1 MSCEGQMRHRG
12 SRNRVLRIGSKRFEL
27 DRQVVL
33 LGILNVTPDSFSDG
47 GLYLD
52 PQSAV
57 EHALRMEEE
66 GADAI
71 DVGGESTRP
80 GSRPVPPEEEIRR
93 VVGVIEAI
101 RLRSEIPISIDT
113 TKAAVARAAVAA
125 GADMLN
131 DISGLTSDEEMLNVL
146 RNNNLPVI
154 IMHCKGTPVDMQRDP
169 RYDDLIG
176 EISGY
181 LKKQAERALQAG
193 APADGIVIDPGIG
206 FGKTVE
212 HNLTL
217 LKRLPELA
225 ALGYPVAVGPSR
237 KSFIGNALG
246 LEVNERLEGTL
257 AAAAVAVLGGASMVR
272 LHDVRE
278 GRRAVDLALMIREA
292 EA

>member
-1 MSCEGQMRHRG
+1 MQHRG

-27 DRQVVL
+27 DRRVVL

-52 PQSAV
+52 PQSAM
-57 EHALRMEEE
+57 ERALRMEEE

-80 GSRPVPPEEEIRR
+80 GSRPVPAEEEIRR

-101 RLRSEIPISIDT
+101 RRSSEIPISIDT
-113 TKAAVARAAVAA
+113 TKAVVARAAVDA

-131 DISGLTSDEEMLNVL
+131 DISGLTRDDEMLNVL

-246 LEVNERLEGTL
+246 LEVSERLEGTL
-257 AAAAVAVLGGASMVR
+257 AAAAAAVLGGASMVR

>member
-1 MSCEGQMRHRG
+1 MSSEGQMQHRG

-27 DRQVVL
+27 DRRVVL

-52 PQSAV
+52 PQSAM
-57 EHALRMEEE
+57 ERALRMEEE

-80 GSRPVPPEEEIRR
+80 GSRPVPAEEEIRR

-101 RLRSEIPISIDT
+101 RRSSEIPISIDT
-113 TKAAVARAAVAA
+113 TKAVVARAAVDA

-131 DISGLTSDEEMLNVL
+131 DISGLTRDDEMLNVL

-246 LEVNERLEGTL
+246 LEVSERLEGTL
-257 AAAAVAVLGGASMVR
+257 AAAAAAVLGGASMVR